1 MKQLKLFI
9 TLAFVSIFS
18 TVSAAEIMDAKQSM
32 ALSQLKIGFMNP
44 DVLFE
49 QSAIAKLYKPNIDAQ
64 SRQIDARITEIVAEF
79 QKLEQDFK
87 KEQGIASDEELQAMQ
102 QAMQQ
107 KEYEAQGLQQQHQ
120 QMLSSFGQN
129 FSQQFGNVFR
139 SALELVVQDKELD
152 LVFDNNALVYMN
164 NELDISQEVLIKF
177 DELTAAS
184 YQQLKTQIEAQPAAK

>member
-1 MKQLKLFI
+1 MKQLKILI
-9 TLAFVSIFS
+9 ALSVVAIFS
-18 TVSAAEIMDAKQSM
+18 TANAAEVMDAKQSM

-49 QSAIAKLYKPNIDAQ
+49 QRAIAKLYKPNMDAQ
-64 SRQIDARITEIVAEF
+64 ARQVDARITEIAAEF

-87 KEQGIASDEELQAMQ
+87 REQGIASDEELQAMQ

-120 QMLSSFGQN
+120 QMLASYGQN
-129 FSQQFGNVFR
+129 FSQQFGSVFR
-139 SALELVVQDKELD
+139 SAVELVVQEKQLD

-164 NELDISQEVLIKF
+164 NELDISQAVLVKF

-184 YQQLKTQIEAQPAAK
+184 YQQLKAQIESQQTAK